1 MKRIRLTGIAP
12 WARGGGWRGAFGAL
26 AAISLRVE
34 PIPMPQ
40 FDPVVAF
47 LSCTR
52 RTLRVLRAALPAFL
66 RFGVAALKSCIPS
79 RSAVCLF
86 ALVLLLPSSTDAQAQ
101 TAPEITSG
109 GPFTV
114 AEGTTA
120 VTTLTASDEDTA
132 TDQLVWTIPEEGMG
146 GADADQFTLGSA
158 GDLAFSTAKDYENP
172 DDADGDRTYEV
183 TVQVSDGTSTSSPL
197 DLSVTVTNVDEE
209 GTITF
214 FPAQPRVGTVL
225 QVRVSDPDGVGK
237 LTWKWASSM
246 DKSGWDDINDFG
258 EQITSEGE
266 RSEQPPGPNYAP
278 TDADRGLYLR
288 ATATYRDGFGPGKTL
303 KVVWD
308 HVVGEQAPAPKIT
321 VVEIVS
327 GLSHPWDIAFAPD
340 GTMLF
345 TERGGRRSPGR
356 GRLLS
361 RLTDGTVQTVSAD
374 LDDGY
379 FVNDTGLTGIVID
392 PDFASNRRFYTCLAH
407 TGPEGQVI
415 AWSINDTYTEAVRV
429 ADPLVRGI
437 RVGNAYHAGCRL
449 RFGPEGYLWIATG
462 DAYRPTLP
470 QNLDSRGGKIL
481 RVEASTGARAP
492 GNPFASQVYS
502 YGHRHPQGL
511 ALRPGTN
518 QMWSVEHGTGRD
530 DEINLLATGGNYG
543 WDPVD
548 GLDDSWVPGY
558 NHSAPMTDLAKFPD
572 AKEAK
577 WSSGNHTLATSG
589 GIFLEG
595 EDWGEWDGRLAV
607 AALKTLLLRVFE
619 FTTGGAFVSQV
630 AVPAV
635 DGAYGRLRT
644 PMLGPDGALYVT
656 TSNGRGRDKILRVSA
671 SRAPAFLTDTET
683 RKVDENNDISTFVAK
698 VLALDSDGD
707 TLTYTLSGPDA
718 ASFSIPDDTVGAMWA
733 NVAFDYETRR
743 SYEVTATA
751 TDPQGLNDSTI
762 LTITVM
768 DTDEPPPAPSA
779 PTVSAK
785 AGTTDSLDVIWIAPA
800 NAGKPGIESYDLQYR
815 KGDSGAW
822 TNGPQDQTTTSATI
836 TGLEAGSSYHVQV
849 RATNDEGDSPWS
861 VAGTGQ
867 TITLQEAAPEIT
879 SATTFT
885 VDEETTAVATLTATD
900 ADADPLMWSI
910 PTAGGTDAAQFT
922 LSSAGVLAFA
932 AAPDYENPD
941 DADGDRTYEITVQ
954 VSDGDNP
961 VTADIRVTLQNV
973 LELSTELTGPSSTDY
988 AENGATRVA
997 TYMASSPEDNADVI
1011 WSLSGA
1017 DSGGFSID
1025 GGALRFLS
1033 LPDYESPSDVGTDN
1047 MYSVT
1052 VAASDGI
1059 SNLTK
1064 DVTVTVTDRDEAG
1077 ALTLSSTA
1085 PRLGTAL
1092 TTAVTDPDG
1101 VTGTVRWTWERS
1113 AGRNTW
1119 EVIAGAAAAGYTP
1132 TAADTG
1138 AYLRATATY
1147 TDSHA
1152 PDQSASA
1159 VSAEVVTAEL
1169 LSSLAVTTI
1178 ASTAG
1183 HDKWAMRPEFSA
1195 GILHYAVGC
1204 LPPDTMTL
1212 AFSAAIAGTRV
1223 AVNGIQKAENATVE
1237 ELVEGD
1243 SEVRITL
1250 TTGNGASTTYV
1261 VRCMD
1266 SGNPAIER
1274 AGKEPGATT
1283 ELLSVYAQIEPVR
1296 LKFQR

>member
-1 MKRIRLTGIAP
+1 
-12 WARGGGWRGAFGAL
+12 
-26 AAISLRVE
+26 
-34 PIPMPQ
+34 MPT
-40 FDPVVAF
+40 
-47 LSCTR
+47 LSSE
-52 RTLRVLRAALPAFL
+52 A
-66 RFGVAALKSCIPS
+66 
-79 RSAVCLF
+79 SA
-86 ALVLLLPSSTDAQAQ
+86 S
-101 TAPEITSG
+101 
-109 GPFTV
+109 
-114 AEGTTA
+114 
-120 VTTLTASDEDTA
+120 A
-132 TDQLVWTIPEEGMG
+132 T
-146 GADADQFTLGSA
+146 
-158 GDLAFSTAKDYENP
+158 
-172 DDADGDRTYEV
+172 
-183 TVQVSDGTSTSSPL
+183 
-197 DLSVTVTNVDEE
+197 
-209 GTITF
+209 
-214 FPAQPRVGTVL
+214 
-225 QVRVSDPDGVGK
+225 
-237 LTWKWASSM
+237 
-246 DKSGWDDINDFG
+246 
-258 EQITSEGE
+258 
-266 RSEQPPGPNYAP
+266 
-278 TDADRGLYLR
+278 
-288 ATATYRDGFGPGKTL
+288 
-303 KVVWD
+303 
-308 HVVGEQAPAPKIT
+308 
-321 VVEIVS
+321 
-327 GLSHPWDIAFAPD
+327 
-340 GTMLF
+340 
-345 TERGGRRSPGR
+345 
-356 GRLLS
+356 
-361 RLTDGTVQTVSAD
+361 
-374 LDDGY
+374 
-379 FVNDTGLTGIVID
+379 
-392 PDFASNRRFYTCLAH
+392 
-407 TGPEGQVI
+407 
-415 AWSINDTYTEAVRV
+415 
-429 ADPLVRGI
+429 
-437 RVGNAYHAGCRL
+437 AYHAGCRL

-607 AALKTLLLRVFE
+607 AALKTQLLRVFE

-630 AVPAV
+630 AAPAV
-635 DGAYGRLRT
+635 DGIYGRLRT

-997 TYMASSPEDNADVI
+997 TYMASSPEDNADVT
-1011 WSLSGA
+1011 WSLSGV

-1064 DVTVTVTDRDEAG
+1064 DVTVTVTDRDEVG
-1077 ALTLSSTA
+1077 ALTLSSTV

-1092 TTAVTDPDG
+1092 AAAVTDPDG
-1101 VTGTVRWTWERS
+1101 VTAGTVTWEWERS
-1113 AGRNTW
+1113 TGPGAW
-1119 EVIAGAAAAGYTP
+1119 VVIDGATAASYRP
-1132 TAADTG
+1132 TAADTN
-1138 AYLRATATY
+1138 AFLRVTATY
-1147 TDSHA
+1147 DDEHGSGHRV
-1152 PDQSASA
+1152 QKVAS
-1159 VSAEVVTAEL
+1159 EVVTGPL
-1169 LSSLAVTTI
+1169 LTALQVSTDAATAKPRSRHESGVRSGDLALR
-1178 ASTAG
+1178 
-1183 HDKWAMRPEFSA
+1183 H
-1195 GILHYAVGC
+1195 
-1204 LPPDTMTL
+1204 
-1212 AFSAAIAGTRV
+1212 
-1223 AVNGIQKAENATVE
+1223 
-1237 ELVEGD
+1237 
-1243 SEVRITL
+1243 
-1250 TTGNGASTTYV
+1250 
-1261 VRCMD
+1261 
-1266 SGNPAIER
+1266 
-1274 AGKEPGATT
+1274 
-1283 ELLSVYAQIEPVR
+1283 R
-1296 LKFQR
+1296 LR